1 MKVVAII
8 GQKGGSGKSTVA
20 LHLASCAEKAG
31 ISTAI
36 LDTDPQ
42 GSAHRWF
49 ERREVETPQVQ
60 REIDAD
66 ALPKLAKIAATNGID
81 LLLID
86 TPGKAET
93 TALAACE
100 LSDLVLIPVRPTQFD
115 LETLGTVKR
124 TVRIAERL
132 DKSWVMLSQ
141 VPTNSRKVAAE
152 GEEAISGY
160 GMPLV
165 PVRFHSRADYA
176 YAMTDGLTA
185 PEYDPT
191 GKAAEEAVALFLWLS
206 GELSLSEKK
215 AELVG

>member
-49 ERREVETPQVQ
+49 ERREAETPQVQ

-66 ALPKLAKIAATNGID
+66 ALPKLAKIAASNGID

-115 LETLGTVKR
+115 LDPWHR
-124 TVRIAERL
+124 
-132 DKSWVMLSQ
+132 
-141 VPTNSRKVAAE
+141 
-152 GEEAISGY
+152 EANG
-160 GMPLV
+160 P
-165 PVRFHSRADYA
+165 HC
-176 YAMTDGLTA
+176 
-185 PEYDPT
+185 
-191 GKAAEEAVALFLWLS
+191 
-206 GELSLSEKK
+206 
-215 AELVG
+215 

>member
-1 MKVVAII
+1 MKIVAII

-20 LHLASCAEKAG
+20 LHLAASAEREG

-36 LDTDPQ
+36 LDMDPQ

-49 ERREVETPQVQ
+49 ERREAPTPEVQ
-60 REIDAD
+60 REMDAD
-66 ALPKLAKIAATNGID
+66 ALPKLAKAAAANGIG

-100 LSDLVLIPVRPTQFD
+100 MADLILVPVRPTQFD

-124 TVRIAERL
+124 TIRIAERA
-132 DKSWVMLSQ
+132 DRAWVMLSQ
-141 VPTNSRKVAAE
+141 VPTNSRKVAIE
-152 GEEAISGY
+152 GEEAIAGY

-176 YAMTDGLTA
+176 YAMTEGLTA
-185 PEYDPT
+185 PEYAPD
-191 GKAAEEAVALFLWLS
+191 GKASDEAAALYQWLVR
-206 GELSLSEKK
+206 ELQIEDGRK
-215 AELVG
+215 